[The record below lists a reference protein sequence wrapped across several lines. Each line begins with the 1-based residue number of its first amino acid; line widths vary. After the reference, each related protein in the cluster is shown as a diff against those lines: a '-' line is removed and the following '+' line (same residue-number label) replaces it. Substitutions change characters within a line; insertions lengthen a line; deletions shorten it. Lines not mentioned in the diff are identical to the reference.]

1 MANENV
7 KKMGAAADMSGVD
20 NTILQVR
27 ELLFGEDKRST
38 DRRLSDLDAKIDQLR
53 ADMSDRLTS
62 IENLIAQLS
71 ADTEKRRLASVRDI
85 GAAIADIGASVQ
97 KMGAARNGG

>member
-7 KKMGAAADMSGVD
+7 KKIAGADRGPTEE
-20 NTILQVR
+20 TIFQVR
-27 ELLFGEDKRST
+27 ELLFGDDKRWT
-38 DRRLSDLDAKIDQLR
+38 ERRTLELDAKIDAFR
-53 ADMSDRLTS
+53 AEMLDRLTS

-71 ADTEKRRLASVRDI
+71 ADTETRRLATVRDI

-97 KMGAARNGG
+97 KMGSTRNGG

>member
-1 MANENV
+1 MASENV
-7 KKMGAAADMSGVD
+7 KKMGAAADTSGVD

-38 DRRLSDLDAKIDQLR
+38 DRRLADLDAKIDQLR

-71 ADTEKRRLASVRDI
+71 ADTEKRRLASVRGV
-85 GAAIADIGASVQ
+85 GAASGGVGAGVQ
-97 KMGAARNGG
+97 QGGAARNGG

>member
-7 KKMGAAADMSGVD
+7 KKMGPAAETSGVD

-38 DRRLSDLDAKIDQLR
+38 ERRLADLDARL
-53 ADMSDRLTS
+53 DR
-62 IENLIAQLS
+62 
-71 ADTEKRRLASVRDI
+71 V
-85 GAAIADIGASVQ
+85 AAPT
-97 KMGAARNGG
+97 

>member
-7 KKMGAAADMSGVD
+7 KKMGVAADMSGVD

-38 DRRLSDLDAKIDQLR
+38 DRRLADLDAKIDQLR

>member
-7 KKMGAAADMSGVD
+7 KKMSAAAAEGVD

-38 DRRLSDLDAKIDQLR
+38 ERRLADLDAKIDQLR

-85 GAAIADIGASVQ
+85 GAAIAEIGASVQ

>member
-38 DRRLSDLDAKIDQLR
+38 ERRLADLDAKIDQLR

-71 ADTEKRRLASVRDI
+71 ADTEKRRLSSVRDI
-85 GAAIADIGASVQ
+85 GAAIAEIGASVQ

>member
-38 DRRLSDLDAKIDQLR
+38 DRRLADLDAKIDQLR

-85 GAAIADIGASVQ
+85 GAAIAEIGASVQ

>member
-7 KKMGAAADMSGVD
+7 RKVAAAERTAADE
-20 NTILQVR
+20 TILQVR
-27 ELLFGEDKRST
+27 ELLFGEDKRT
-38 DRRLSDLDAKIDQLR
+38 TERRLADLDAKIDQLR

-62 IENLIAQLS
+62 LENLIAQLS

>member
-7 KKMGAAADMSGVD
+7 KKMGPAAETSGVD

-38 DRRLSDLDAKIDQLR
+38 ERRLADLDAKIDQLR

-71 ADTEKRRLASVRDI
+71 ADTEKRRLSSVRDI
-85 GAAIADIGASVQ
+85 GAAIAEIGASVQ

>member
-38 DRRLSDLDAKIDQLR
+38 DRRLADLDAKIDQLR